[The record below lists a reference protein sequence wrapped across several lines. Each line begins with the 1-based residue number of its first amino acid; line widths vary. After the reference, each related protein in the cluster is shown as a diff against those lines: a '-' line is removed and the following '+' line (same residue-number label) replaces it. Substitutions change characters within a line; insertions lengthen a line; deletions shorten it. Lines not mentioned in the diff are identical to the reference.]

1 MDDQQ
6 TPRTFA
12 DVFAHEQALLQ
23 PMPASAK
30 AADAGQPQAADAILS
45 SLYDEAAKRQFA
57 GLALSGGGIRSA
69 TFNLGVLQALADLGL
84 LSKFDYL
91 STVSGGGYIGGWL
104 SKWIHCAQGVEQV
117 EKQLRSAGDGPA
129 PRAEPP
135 EVQFLRKYSNYLTP
149 KSGLFTADT
158 WTLICTYVRNTML
171 NMTMLVTWMALLF
184 LLPRVMLLVVDD
196 LRDHQRAIVL
206 PLSALIFLACVFSM
220 ALNISLK
227 GPVLQKYGWLQ
238 NQKWVLRSVCYPLMI
253 AAFLGSIAFVQYRD
267 EMIGYLDKLTF
278 PSIEA
283 AWLAAPGLVYSFV
296 WGGGWLAAQALNRNA
311 ALAADA
317 PKRWRLSPGMWRQT
331 GLEALGHGLCA
342 IGALAV
348 GTLLMVWL
356 CKSLGATALG
366 GLINVHLVTLGM
378 PAMLCV
384 FGVTMTLMIG
394 LIGRLYSDAS
404 REWWAR
410 QGAWTVIM
418 AVAWLVVCCATFYL
432 PPLLAWAFDR
442 YATSAS
448 LAAGFTT
455 LVTYLG
461 LRSGSGKGTGQPG
474 RAGQPGKSGRLELV
488 AQLAPYA
495 FGVLFLG
502 LLTTGLMTLI
512 AGGLPAV
519 SYPPFFDNA
528 AVLPLFFERHLM
540 LSDNLGWHDILP
552 TMVVCAV
559 AALLLGWR
567 IDINKFSLYMMYRL
581 RLARAYF
588 GASNNTRLPHPF
600 TGFDPGDDLPLND
613 LLHPRAPPGEAV
625 RAGPVPRPYHLFNS
639 AVNLVQGTELAW
651 QTRKAANFV
660 FSPAFCGFQLPAA
673 NGAAGGFRPTAGYAS
688 RSTLGDDHDNGIKLG
703 TAVAI
708 SGAAASPN
716 MGYHSSPPLSF
727 LMTLFNLRLGRWSPN
742 PAAASWRRASPAFG
756 LFSIVKELFGLTN
769 AESDFVYLS
778 DGGHF
783 ENLGLYEL
791 VRRRCQLIVV
801 VDASCDTDDRFEDLG
816 NAIRKCL
823 TDFNVPIT
831 LDVGKLP
838 GAPGG
843 VPRGSFVTGRI
854 HYHQADGG
862 SQQGVLLYLKPALT
876 GGENA
881 DIFNYSRLHPSF
893 PHETTAD
900 QWFDESQFDS
910 YRSLG
915 RHIATRALGTAVA
928 AARSGSPNDGKQFVS
943 RLSEALA
950 APRTRP
956 RRAPF
961 RAKAPTGRGGKR
973 GRQP

>member
-1 MDDQQ
+1 MADRQ
-6 TPRTFA
+6 TPHTFA
-12 DVFAHEQALLQ
+12 AVFAHEQALFTPPQ
-23 PMPASAK
+23 SSAT
-30 AADAGQPQAADAILS
+30 AADAGQPRTADATLS
-45 SLYDEAAKRQFA
+45 SLYASAAKRQFA

-104 SKWIHCAQGVEQV
+104 SKWIHGEPGGVAEV

-129 PRAEPP
+129 PRSEPQ

-158 WTLICTYVRNTML
+158 WTLICTYVRNTLL

-184 LLPRVMLLVVDD
+184 LLPRVMLLWVGE
-196 LRDHQRAIVL
+196 LRDHQRAVVL
-206 PLSALIFLACVFSM
+206 PLSSLIFLLCVSSM

-227 GPVLQKYGWLQ
+227 GPVLQTYGWLQ
-238 NQKWVLRSVCYPLMI
+238 DQKWVLRSVCYPLMI

-267 EMIGYLDKLTF
+267 EMIRYLDKLAF
-278 PSIEA
+278 PSREA
-283 AWLAAPGLVYSFV
+283 AYLLLPGLVYSLF
-296 WGGGWLAAQALNRNA
+296 WGAGWLLAQFLNRHA
-311 ALAADA
+311 ALGPHA
-317 PKRWRLSPGMWRQT
+317 PKRWRFSPGAWRQT
-331 GLEALGHGLCA
+331 GSEALGHALCA

-348 GTLLMVWL
+348 GTLLTVWL
-356 CKSLGATALG
+356 CKSLGATALS

-418 AVAWLVVCCATFYL
+418 AAAWLVVCCATFYL

-448 LAAGFTT
+448 LATGFTT

-474 RAGQPGKSGRLELV
+474 KSGRLELV

-495 FGVLFLG
+495 FSVLFLG
-502 LLTTGLMTLI
+502 LLTTGLMALI
-512 AGGLPAV
+512 AGGLPPV
-519 SYPPFFDNA
+519 PYPAFFDDA
-528 AVLPLFFERHLM
+528 AVLPLFFDRYLM
-540 LSDNLGWHDILP
+540 LSDNLAWRDILP
-552 TMVVCAV
+552 TMAVCAL
-559 AALLLGWR
+559 AAVLLGWR
-567 IDINKFSLYMMYRL
+567 VDINKFSLYMMYRL

-588 GASNNTRLPHPF
+588 GASSNTRVPHPF

-613 LLHPRAPPGEAV
+613 LLHPRAEAGEPV

-639 AVNLVQGTELAW
+639 AVNLVQGSELAW

-660 FSPAFCGFQLPAA
+660 FSPAFCGFELPAE
-673 NGAAGGFRPTAGYAS
+673 NVAAGGFRPTASYAAQS
-688 RSTLGDDHDNGIKLG
+688 AFGDDHDNGIKLG

-742 PAAASWRRASPAFG
+742 PAGTTWRRASPSFG
-756 LFSIVKELFGLTN
+756 LFCIVKELFGLTN

-801 VDASCDTDDRFEDLG
+801 VDASCDNDDRFEDLG

-831 LDVGKLP
+831 LDVAKLP
-838 GAPGG
+838 GVAGG
-843 VPRGSFVTGRI
+843 APRGSFVNGRI

-862 SQQGVLLYLKPALT
+862 AQEGVLLYLKPALT

-915 RHIATRALGTAVA
+915 RHIATRALGPAVVA
-928 AARSGSPNDGKQFVS
+928 AVRGGSRGDEQGFIS
-943 RLSEALA
+943 RLGDALA
-950 APRTRP
+950 TPRPPP
-956 RRAPF
+956 RRVSI
-961 RAKAPTGRGGKR
+961 RRKGPTGRGR
-973 GRQP
+973 AQAGRP